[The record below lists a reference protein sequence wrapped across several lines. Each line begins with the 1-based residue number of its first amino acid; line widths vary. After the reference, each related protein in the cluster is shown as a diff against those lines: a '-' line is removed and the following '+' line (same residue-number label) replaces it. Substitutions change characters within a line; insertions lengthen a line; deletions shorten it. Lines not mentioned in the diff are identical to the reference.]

1 MRLRAFIRNY
11 MLLSAIIRFYTL
23 LVFFLCDYM
32 RLSAIQSKGNT
43 GKMCN
48 VDQHAS
54 IVDLHYLP
62 LFAFHAQRVILSYG
76 VIGIA
81 KFLFLALL
89 QRKKD

>member
-1 MRLRAFIRNY
+1 M
-11 MLLSAIIRFYTL
+11 
-23 LVFFLCDYM
+23 CDYM
-32 RLSAIQSKGNT
+32 RLSAKHGEGET

-76 VIGIA
+76 VIGIT